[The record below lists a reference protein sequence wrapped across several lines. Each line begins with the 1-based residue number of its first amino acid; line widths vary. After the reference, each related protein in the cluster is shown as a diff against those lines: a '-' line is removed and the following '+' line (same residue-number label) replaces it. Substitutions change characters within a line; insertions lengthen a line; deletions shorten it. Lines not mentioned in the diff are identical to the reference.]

1 MSNEQKKDEQKKTN
15 TTTVLLGVALAG
27 VLGIAGY
34 GMYAM
39 TSAVAGLKGE
49 VTELRSEVNSS
60 AQEQLSPVDFQKA
73 VASSLEQLAQK
84 KKQEQLAAKYA
95 EYELAAEKVPD
106 DKSIYGNINARFTLV
121 EFSDLE
127 CPFCKRF
134 HDTPKQIVDNSKG
147 NVNWQ
152 WKHLPLG
159 FHNPAAKRQALA
171 AECVR
176 EQKGN
181 KAFWV
186 FIDDIFQQSR
196 GNGQGVPNLTAIVDG
211 VGADVDQVQE
221 CMSEGRYNNK
231 IDLETQQ
238 AANNGINGTPAT
250 FVVDN
255 TTGKTQLLTGAQPPQ
270 AIMAAI
276 RKMMAEQEE
285 EQAAA
290 ESSAG

>member
-1 MSNEQKKDEQKKTN
+1 MSNEQKKTN
-15 TTTVLLGVALAG
+15 TATIMLGAALVG
-27 VLGIAGY
+27 VLGIAGF
-34 GMYAM
+34 GMYSM
-39 TSAVAGLKGE
+39 TSSVAGLKNE
-49 VTELRSEVNSS
+49 VTELRTEVNAN
-60 AQEQLSPVDFQKA
+60 AQEQLSPKEFQKA
-73 VASSLEQLAQK
+73 VADSLEQLAQK
-84 KKQEQLAAKYA
+84 KKQEQLEAKYA
-95 EYELAAEKVPD
+95 QYEQAAEKVPG
-106 DKSIYGNINARFTLV
+106 DKSIYGNVNARFTLV

-134 HDTPKQIVDNSKG
+134 HETPKQIVDNSKG

-159 FHNPAAKRQALA
+159 FHNPAAKRQAMA

-186 FIDDIFQQSR
+186 FIDDVFQHSR
-196 GNGQGVPNLTAIVDG
+196 GNGQGVPNLAALVEG

-221 CMSEGRYNNK
+221 CMSEGRYSDK
-231 IDLETQQ
+231 IDQEAQQ

-285 EQAAA
+285 AQA
-290 ESSAG
+290 EAGASGE

>member
-1 MSNEQKKDEQKKTN
+1 MSNEQKKTN
-15 TTTVLLGVALAG
+15 TVTIMLGAALVG
-27 VLGIAGY
+27 VLGIAGF
-34 GMYAM
+34 GMYSM
-39 TSAVAGLKGE
+39 TSSVAGLKNE
-49 VTELRSEVNSS
+49 VTELRTEVNAN
-60 AQEQLSPVDFQKA
+60 AQEQLSPKEFQKA
-73 VASSLEQLAQK
+73 VADSLEQLAQK
-84 KKQEQLAAKYA
+84 KKQEQLEAKYA
-95 EYELAAEKVPD
+95 QYDQAAEKVPGG
-106 DKSIYGNINARFTLV
+106 KSIYGNVNARFTLV

-134 HDTPKQIVDNSKG
+134 HETPKQLVDNSKG

-159 FHNPAAKRQALA
+159 FHNPAAKRQAMA

-186 FIDDIFQQSR
+186 FIDDVFQQSR
-196 GNGQGVPNLTAIVDG
+196 GNGQGVPNLAALVEG

-221 CMSEGRYNNK
+221 CMSEGRYSDK
-231 IDLETQQ
+231 IDQEAQQ

-285 EQAAA
+285 AQA
-290 ESSAG
+290 EAGASGE

>member
-1 MSNEQKKDEQKKTN
+1 MP
-15 TTTVLLGVALAG
+15 GG
-27 VLGIAGY
+27 
-34 GMYAM
+34 
-39 TSAVAGLKGE
+39 
-49 VTELRSEVNSS
+49 
-60 AQEQLSPVDFQKA
+60 
-73 VASSLEQLAQK
+73 
-84 KKQEQLAAKYA
+84 
-95 EYELAAEKVPD
+95 
-106 DKSIYGNINARFTLV
+106 KSIYGNVNARFTLV

-134 HDTPKQIVDNSKG
+134 HETPKQLVDNSKG

-159 FHNPAAKRQALA
+159 FHNPAAKRQAMA

-186 FIDDIFQQSR
+186 FIDDVFQHSR
-196 GNGQGVPNLTAIVDG
+196 GNGQGVPNLAALVEG

-221 CMSEGRYNNK
+221 CMSEGRYSDK
-231 IDLETQQ
+231 IDQEAQQ

-285 EQAAA
+285 AQA
-290 ESSAG
+290 EAGASGE

>member
-1 MSNEQKKDEQKKTN
+1 MSNEQKKTN
-15 TTTVLLGVALAG
+15 TATIMLGAALVG
-27 VLGIAGY
+27 VLGIAGF
-34 GMYAM
+34 GMYSM
-39 TSAVAGLKGE
+39 TSSVAGLKNE
-49 VTELRSEVNSS
+49 VTELRTEVNAN
-60 AQEQLSPVDFQKA
+60 AQEQLSPKEFQKA
-73 VASSLEQLAQK
+73 VADSLEQLAQK
-84 KKQEQLAAKYA
+84 KKQEQLEAKYA
-95 EYELAAEKVPD
+95 HYHEAADNVPG
-106 DKSIYGNINARFTLV
+106 DKSIYGNVNARFTLV

-127 CPFCKRF
+127 CPFCKQF
-134 HDTPKQIVDNSKG
+134 HETPKHIVDNSKG

-181 KAFWV
+181 KAFWA
-186 FIDDIFQQSR
+186 FIDDVFQQSR
-196 GNGQGVPNLTAIVDG
+196 GNGQGVPNLAAIADA

-221 CMSEGRYNNK
+221 CMSEGRYSDK
-231 IDLETQQ
+231 IDQEAQQ

-285 EQAAA
+285 AQAEAGAA
-290 ESSAG
+290 GE

>member
-1 MSNEQKKDEQKKTN
+1 MSNEQKKTN
-15 TTTVLLGVALAG
+15 TATIMLGAALVG
-27 VLGIAGY
+27 VLGIAGF
-34 GMYAM
+34 GMYSM
-39 TSAVAGLKGE
+39 TSSVAGLKNE
-49 VTELRSEVNSS
+49 VTELRTEVNAN
-60 AQEQLSPVDFQKA
+60 AQEQLSPKEFQKA
-73 VASSLEQLAQK
+73 VADSLEQLAQK
-84 KKQEQLAAKYA
+84 KKQEQLEAKYA
-95 EYELAAEKVPD
+95 QYDQAAEKVPG
-106 DKSIYGNINARFTLV
+106 DKSIYGNVNARFTLV
-121 EFSDLE
+121 EFSDTE

-134 HDTPKQIVDNSKG
+134 HDTPKQLVDNSKG

-159 FHNPAAKRQALA
+159 FHNPAAKRQAMA

-186 FIDDIFQQSR
+186 FIDDVFQHSR
-196 GNGQGVPNLTAIVDG
+196 GNGQGVPNLAALVEG

-221 CMSEGRYNNK
+221 CMSEGRYSDK
-231 IDLETQQ
+231 IDQEAQQ

-285 EQAAA
+285 AA
-290 ESSAG
+290 SAGASD